1 MIHERMHGCA
11 PQGPVLPWSGAP
23 ATPLAQA
30 ELVAAI
36 VSEAKR
42 AAQQRI
48 SCHLFRL
55 IPDFGGPVLYPHLTV
70 TGLVFGEW
78 VAMIDLHGVWRL
90 AGDRMFAQ

>member
-36 VSEAKR
+36 VSEAGW

-48 SCHLFRL
+48 SCHPCPFSR
-55 IPDFGGPVLYPHLTV
+55 FGGPVLYPHLTV